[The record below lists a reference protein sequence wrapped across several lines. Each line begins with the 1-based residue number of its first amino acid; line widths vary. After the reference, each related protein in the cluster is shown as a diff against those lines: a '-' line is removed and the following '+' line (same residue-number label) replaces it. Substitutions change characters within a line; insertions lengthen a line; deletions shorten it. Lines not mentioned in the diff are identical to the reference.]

1 MGHWPTYPLL
11 RAIGRPVLYP
21 LSSILSS
28 QLEEIARGVATQGG
42 ELPAGDELARVV
54 DAAKGLT
61 RSEAENAYSL
71 SLVRHGT
78 LKPETLKSRAVRRL
92 QAEF

>member
-1 MGHWPTYPLL
+1 MIVVL
-11 RAIGRPVLYP
+11 APVPQLP
-21 LSSILSS
+21 AELDKLFVCVDHELPDHP
-28 QLEEIARGVATQGG
+28 QLEEIARGVATQDC
-42 ELPAGDELARVV
+42 EIPTGDELARVV

-78 LKPETLKSRAVRRL
+78 LIACCPG
-92 QAEF
+92 